1 MSSIPTAPGNV
12 GFPQA
17 YGQNQQYQHVQQFNQ
32 FAQPPAAAPYNAGP
46 NYPAN
51 SFPFPSATTSHEP
64 VKPSVPSQ
72 IPNGAS
78 KYPVNQV
85 PNYAAAPPAFPAAP
99 TGFPQQQPV
108 FSPATH
114 LGLNGHSAP
123 TPPIPPPVLVNN
135 FSSQFLLKIMF
146 QPPSN
151 PVNSPAASSQ
161 PPIPSA
167 FASAR
172 PAPFPAARASPAP
185 ATASYQ
191 QQMAPRPNAPSGYQP
206 PQQPGYPPAPQQ
218 PGYTPQPQSS
228 GYPQQHQ
235 QQYGQSQVPQPQM
248 QNLNQQFDQMKL
260 GGAIGPQTQMSG
272 YRNDIIDL
280 IAERNIQQMGF
291 EDIVVQIPQ
300 SVAEPN
306 AHVDPNIFRST
317 LVQVPQTEELLKKS
331 RLPFAITLHPFR
343 DVKNLNIIQCA
354 NIVRCRYC
362 RTYINPYVYLPDH
375 RHWKCNLCNRNND
388 LPDDF
393 CWDPTTK
400 AFGDPRNRPEIQNA
414 TVEFIAPSEYMLRP
428 PQPAVYV
435 FVIDISAAAIQSGY
449 LHTLSEQLLI
459 NLDQMPGDERAQ
471 ICFIAV
477 DQCLHFF
484 SFSSNKRYPNEM
496 IVDDIDDAFVPSV
509 TSLLVPMKKYKDTI
523 RSFIKQL
530 PEFYSQVSPTSNG
543 NCLGSALKLAQT
555 MIQEIGGRISIFQV
569 SLPNLGLGALK
580 SREESTEGGQNLGPA
595 TDFYKALSLE
605 CTSFQICLDLFMF
618 NTQYADLAT
627 LCKFSKVA
635 KFSTGCVYH
644 FPNYSYRNDIHQVKR
659 FERTLTRYLTRK
671 LGFEAVLRIR
681 TSRGLALT
689 GFYGNFF
696 VRSPDLLALA
706 NVNPDSALAA
716 QVTIE
721 EKLAQ
726 YVCFQ
731 SALLYTSSKGDRRIR
746 VHTMCLPTTGD
757 LLQLYNNFDLKATVS
772 YLAKIGVERS
782 MTGSALADSREA
794 LVNAVV
800 DSIGAYQKAVSR
812 GSGMLVPR
820 CGHLRLF
827 PSYVLAMLKHP
838 AFSSVRGIRLDERAG
853 AMLMMRSSPLEQ
865 ILSDIYPRLYRLN
878 ELATMPEDQL
888 PSPLPLSFEHISRG
902 GVYLMITGTIAFV
915 YVAASADP
923 GFLVNVFGTSIYN
936 DIDEYSLLERDND
949 LSRRVHSFFKQVTQF
964 RFYLGP
970 MITIKEHSPLR
981 DVFVRR
987 LVDDRSEST
996 HSYVEFLQHLKREIS
1011 GN

>member
-1 MSSIPTAPGNV
+1 MSSIPTAPGKV

-17 YGQNQQYQHVQQFNQ
+17 YGPSQTYQHVQQFNQ
-32 FAQPPAAAPYNAGP
+32 FAHQNVAIP
-46 NYPAN
+46 NNGSSTHTAN
-51 SFPFPSATTSHEP
+51 PFPFPSATTSQQP
-64 VKPSVPSQ
+64 VKSSL
-72 IPNGAS
+72 S
-78 KYPVNQV
+78 SQV
-85 PNYAAAPPAFPAAP
+85 PNGGNNHQYNQSAPNYGAASGPFAP
-99 TGFPQQQPV
+99 TTVLPQQPIPSFPTAPHPTLNGYPV
-108 FSPATH
+108 PNSTIPATT
-114 LGLNGHSAP
+114 AT
-123 TPPIPPPVLVNN
+123 TP
-135 FSSQFLLKIMF
+135 FSVQQLTSV
-146 QPPSN
+146 PN
-151 PVNSPAASSQ
+151 SSQ
-161 PPIPSA
+161 PLIPSA
-167 FASAR
+167 LSSAR
-172 PAPFPAARASPAP
+172 PAPFPTSQPSSASIP
-185 ATASYQ
+185 TSSYQ
-191 QQMAPRPNAPSGYQP
+191 QQMTPRSQGST
-206 PQQPGYPPAPQQ
+206 GYPPAPPVLQTGFPAPQQ
-218 PGYTPQPQSS
+218 TVYSSSQQFTSSNTSQPQI
-228 GYPQQHQ
+228 
-235 QQYGQSQVPQPQM
+235 
-248 QNLNQQFDQMKL
+248 QNMNQQFDRMNM
-260 GGAIGPQTQMSG
+260 GGAPGAQQQVSG
-272 YRNDIIDL
+272 FRSDIIDL
-280 IAERNIQQMGF
+280 IAERNVQQLGF
-291 EDIVVQIPQ
+291 DDIPVQIPQ
-300 SVAEPN
+300 QVAEPN
-306 AHVDPNIFRST
+306 AHIDPNIFRST

-343 DVKNLNIIQCA
+343 DVKNLNIIQCS

-393 CWDPTTK
+393 CWDPVAK
-400 AFGDPRNRPEIQNA
+400 AFGDPRNRPETQNA

-435 FVIDISAAAIQSGY
+435 FVLDISASAIQSGY
-449 LHTLSEQLLI
+449 LYTLSEQLLI
-459 NLDQMPGDERAQ
+459 NVDQMPGDDRAQ

-484 SFSSNKRYPNEM
+484 SFSSSKRYPSEM
-496 IVDDIDDAFVPSV
+496 IVDDIDYAFVPSV
-509 TSLLVPMKKYKDTI
+509 TSLLVPLKKFKDTI

-530 PEFYSQVSPTSNG
+530 PDFYSQISPTSNG
-543 NCLGSALKLAQT
+543 NCLGSALKLAQG
-555 MIQEIGGRISIFQV
+555 MIQEIGGRVSIFQV
-569 SLPNLGLGALK
+569 SLPNVGLGALK
-580 SREESTEGGQNLGPA
+580 SREESTDGGQNLGPA

-605 CTSFQICLDLFMF
+605 CTGAQICLDLFMF

-627 LCKFSKVA
+627 LSEVA

-644 FPNYSYRNDIHQVKR
+644 FPNYNYRNDIHQVKR

-721 EKLAQ
+721 EKLPQ

-800 DSIGAYQKAVSR
+800 DSVGAYQKAVSR

-820 CGHLRLF
+820 SGHLRLF
-827 PSYVLAMLKHP
+827 PSYVLALLKHS
-838 AFSSVRGIRLDERAG
+838 AFSSGRGIRLDERAG
-853 AMLMMRSSPLEQ
+853 AMLMMRSSPLDQ
-865 ILSDIYPRLYRLN
+865 ILADIYPRLYRLN
-878 ELATMPEDQL
+878 ELATMPEDQS

-915 YVAASADP
+915 YVASSADP

-949 LSRRVHSFFKQVTQF
+949 LSRRVHSFFKKVTQF

-970 MITIKEHSPLR
+970 IITIKEHSPLR

>member
-1 MSSIPTAPGNV
+1 MSSIPKPPGNG

-17 YGQNQQYQHVQQFNQ
+17 YGQQPYQHVQQFSQ
-32 FAQPPAAAPYNAGP
+32 FAQPTAAAPNNVFRNS
-46 NYPAN
+46 NYAAARI
-51 SFPFPSATTSHEP
+51 PFPAATTSHDP
-64 VKPSVPSQ
+64 VHVAPAQ
-72 IPNGAS
+72 IPNGG
-78 KYPVNQV
+78 
-85 PNYAAAPPAFPAAP
+85 PNYQYNHAHPGFQAPPSAFSAP
-99 TGFPQQQPV
+99 SGFPQQPPS
-108 FSPATH
+108 FSPAPQPVM
-114 LGLNGHSAP
+114 NGHPAPPPSMINSVANHLPPSAP
-123 TPPIPPPVLVNN
+123 SFPGTTAPT
-135 FSSQFLLKIMF
+135 SQ
-146 QPPSN
+146 QS
-151 PVNSPAASSQ
+151 
-161 PPIPSA
+161 PIPSVL
-167 FASAR
+167 ASAR
-172 PAPFPAARASPAP
+172 PAPFPAALPAP
-185 ATASYQ
+185 APSYQ
-191 QQMAPRPNAPSGYQP
+191 QQMTPHPHAPPHAGFPPAQQPQPAYQPQPSFQQQQP
-206 PQQPGYPPAPQQ
+206 PQQV
-218 PGYTPQPQSS
+218 
-228 GYPQQHQ
+228 
-235 QQYGQSQVPQPQM
+235 QYGQPQM
-248 QNLNQQFDQMKL
+248 PQAQMQQMNQQFGQMNM
-260 GGAIGPQTQMSG
+260 GGAPGGQPQG
-272 YRNDIIDL
+272 FRNDIIDL
-280 IAERNIQQMGF
+280 LTQRDVQQLGF
-291 EDIVVQIPQ
+291 EDIEVQIPQ
-300 SVAEPN
+300 QVANPS

-317 LVQVPQTEELLKKS
+317 LAQVPQTEDLLKKS

-343 DVKNLNIIQCA
+343 DVKNLNIIQTS

-393 CWDPTTK
+393 CWDPVTK

-414 TVEFIAPSEYMLRP
+414 TVEFIAPAEYMLRP

-435 FVIDISAAAIQSGY
+435 FILDISAAAIQSGY
-449 LHTLSEQLLI
+449 LHTFSEQLII
-459 NLDQMPGDERAQ
+459 NLDQMPGDDRAQ
-471 ICFIAV
+471 VCFIAV

-484 SFSSNKRYPNEM
+484 SFSNNKRYPSEL
-496 IVDDIDDAFVPSV
+496 IVDDIDDAFLPSV
-509 TSLLVPMKKYKDTI
+509 TSLLVPLKTFKDII
-523 RSFIKQL
+523 RTFIKQL
-530 PEFYSQVSPTSNG
+530 PELYSQIEPTSNG
-543 NCLGSALKLAQT
+543 NCLGSALKLVQS

-569 SLPNLGLGALK
+569 NLPNLGLGALK
-580 SREESTEGGQNLGPA
+580 SREEATEGGQNLGPA

-605 CTSFQICLDLFMF
+605 CTGTQICLDLFMF

-627 LCKFSKVA
+627 LSEVA

-644 FPNYSYRNDIHQVKR
+644 FPNYNARNDIHQVKR
-659 FERTLTRYLTRK
+659 FEKVLTRYLTRK

-721 EKLAQ
+721 EKLPG

-782 MTGSALADSREA
+782 MTGSALTDSREA
-794 LVNAVV
+794 LVNAVI
-800 DSIGAYQKAVSR
+800 DSVGSYQKAVSR

-820 CGHLRLF
+820 SGHLRLF
-827 PSYVLAMLKHP
+827 ASYVLALLKHP
-838 AFSSVRGIRLDERAG
+838 AFASTRGIRLDERTG
-853 AMLMMRSSPLEQ
+853 AMLMLRFSPLEQ
-865 ILSDIYPRLYRLN
+865 ILADIYPRLYRLN
-878 ELATMPEDQL
+878 ELATMPEDQD
-888 PSPLPLSFEHISRG
+888 PITLPLSFEHISRD
-902 GVYLMITGTIAFV
+902 GVYMMITGTIAFV
-915 YVAASADP
+915 YISSAADP
-923 GFLVNVFGTSIYN
+923 AFLVNVFGTSIYN

-949 LSRRVHSFFKQVTQF
+949 VSRRVHAFFKKVTQF

-970 MITIKEHSPLR
+970 IITIKEHSPLR

>member
-1 MSSIPTAPGNV
+1 MSNVPTVPGNV

-17 YGQNQQYQHVQQFNQ
+17 YGQSQSYQHVQQFNQ
-32 FAQPPAAAPYNAGP
+32 FTQPPAANPNHGSSPYA
-46 NYPAN
+46 AN
-51 SFPFPSATTSHEP
+51 PFPFPSATTSQEP
-64 VKPSVPSQ
+64 VKPSPM
-72 IPNGAS
+72 PNGANS
-78 KYPVNQV
+78 HQYNH
-85 PNYAAAPPAFPAAP
+85 NSASYAAPTSFAAPPTISHPSSLSSVTHPALNGYPAP
-99 TGFPQQQPV
+99 TSHVVGAFANSSSVATP
-108 FSPATH
+108 SATPA
-114 LGLNGHSAP
+114 
-123 TPPIPPPVLVNN
+123 NN
-135 FSSQFLLKIMF
+135 
-146 QPPSN
+146 
-151 PVNSPAASSQ
+151 Q

-172 PAPFPAARASPAP
+172 PAPFPNSQTSGAP
-185 ATASYQ
+185 LQTPSYQ
-191 QQMAPRPNAPSGYQP
+191 QQMAPRPQAPSNYP
-206 PQQPGYPPAPQQ
+206 PGPQKQGFPSTQQQPAYPSTQQTVYQQQQ
-218 PGYTPQPQSS
+218 PQFPP
-228 GYPQQHQ
+228 
-235 QQYGQSQVPQPQM
+235 QYGQQQM
-248 QNLNQQFDQMKL
+248 QNLNQQFDKMN
-260 GGAIGPQTQMSG
+260 MSG
-272 YRNDIIDL
+272 TPGTQQQIGGFRSDIIDL
-280 IAERNIQQMGF
+280 IAERNIQQLGF
-291 EDIVVQIPQ
+291 EDIEVQIPQ
-300 SVAEPN
+300 QVAAPH

-343 DVKNLNIIQCA
+343 DVKNLNIIQCS

-393 CWDPTTK
+393 CWDPSTK
-400 AFGDPRNRPEIQNA
+400 QFGDPRNRPEIQNA

-435 FVIDISAAAIQSGY
+435 FILDISAAAIQSGY
-449 LHTLSEQLLI
+449 LHAFSENLLI
-459 NLDQMPGDERAQ
+459 NVDQMPGDDRAQ

-496 IVDDIDDAFVPSV
+496 ILDDIDDAFVPSV
-509 TSLLVPMKKYKDTI
+509 TSLLVPLKTFKDTI
-523 RSFIKQL
+523 RTFIKQIPQL
-530 PEFYSQVSPTSNG
+530 YSQVSPTSNG

-569 SLPNLGLGALK
+569 SLPNVGLGALK
-580 SREESTEGGQNLGPA
+580 SREESTDGGQNLGPA

-605 CTSFQICLDLFMF
+605 CTGSQICLDLFMF

-627 LCKFSKVA
+627 LSEVA

-644 FPNYSYRNDIHQVKR
+644 FPNYNYRNDIHQVKR
-659 FERTLTRYLTRK
+659 FERTFTRYLTRK

-721 EKLAQ
+721 EKLPQ

-800 DSIGAYQKAVSR
+800 DSVGAYQKAVSR
-812 GSGMLVPR
+812 GNGMLVPR
-820 CGHLRLF
+820 SGHLRLF

-838 AFSSVRGIRLDERAG
+838 AFSSGRGIRLDERAG

-878 ELATMPEDQL
+878 ELATMPEDQT
-888 PSPLPLSFEHISRG
+888 PPPLPLSFEHISRG

-915 YVAASADP
+915 YVASSADP
-923 GFLVNVFGTSIYN
+923 GFLVNVFGTSTYN

-949 LSRRVHSFFKQVTQF
+949 LSRRVHAFFKQVTQF

-970 MITIKEHSPLR
+970 IITIKEHSPLR

-996 HSYVEFLQHLKREIS
+996 HSYVEFLQHLKREIN

>member
-46 NYPAN
+46 NYAPN
-51 SFPFPSATTSHEP
+51 PFPFPSATTSSQDP
-64 VKPSVPSQ
+64 VKQALPSQYPNGGTSFQPNQPTSYAPAPSAFPGAPLVQKVPS
-72 IPNGAS
+72 
-78 KYPVNQV
+78 
-85 PNYAAAPPAFPAAP
+85 FP
-99 TGFPQQQPV
+99 
-108 FSPATH
+108 PATH
-114 LGLNGHSAP
+114 PGMNGHPSP
-123 TPPIPPPVLVNN
+123 TPPLPHASQPPVQPVAPPQV
-135 FSSQFLLKIMF
+135 SSSAL
-146 QPPSN
+146 
-151 PVNSPAASSQ
+151 

-167 FASAR
+167 LASAR
-172 PAPFPAARASPAP
+172 PAPFPAALTSSAP
-185 ATASYQ
+185 SFQ
-191 QQMAPRPNAPSGYQP
+191 QQMTPRPHAQNSFSQQSAYPSTA
-206 PQQPGYPPAPQQ
+206 QQPGFPPAPQQ
-218 PGYTPQPQSS
+218 PGYPQQYNQPQMS
-228 GYPQQHQ
+228 
-235 QQYGQSQVPQPQM
+235 QPQM
-248 QNLNQQFDQMKL
+248 QNLGQQFDQMKMNAPGQQQQQQQM
-260 GGAIGPQTQMSG
+260 GGF
-272 YRNDIIDL
+272 RNDIIDL
-280 IAERNIQQMGF
+280 IAERNVQQLGF
-291 EDIVVQIPQ
+291 DDITVQIPQ
-300 SVAEPN
+300 TVAEPN

-343 DVKNLNIIQCA
+343 DVKNLNIIQCS

-393 CWDPTTK
+393 CWDPVTK

-428 PQPAVYV
+428 PQPAVYI

-449 LHTLSEQLLI
+449 LHTFSEQLLI
-459 NLDQMPGDERAQ
+459 NLDQMPGDDRTQ

-509 TSLLVPMKKYKDTI
+509 TSLLVPMKKFKDTI
-523 RSFIKQL
+523 RSFVKQL
-530 PEFYSQVSPTSNG
+530 PEFYSQISPTSNG

-569 SLPNLGLGALK
+569 SLPTLGLGALK

-605 CTSFQICLDLFMF
+605 CTGFQICLDLFMF

-627 LCKFSKVA
+627 LSEVA

-644 FPNYSYRNDIHQVKR
+644 FPNYNYRNDIHQVKR
-659 FERTLTRYLTRK
+659 FEKTLTRYLTRK

-721 EKLAQ
+721 EKLPQ

-794 LVNAVV
+794 LVNAVI
-800 DSIGAYQKAVSR
+800 DSVGAYQKAVSR

-820 CGHLRLF
+820 SGHLRLF

-838 AFSSVRGIRLDERAG
+838 AFTSGRGIRLDERAG
-853 AMLMMRSSPLEQ
+853 AMLMMRASPLEQ
-865 ILSDIYPRLYRLN
+865 ILADIYPRLYCLN
-878 ELATMPEDQL
+878 ELATLPEDQL
-888 PSPLPLSFEHISRG
+888 PIPLPLSFEHISRG

-949 LSRRVHSFFKQVTQF
+949 LSRRVHSFFKRVTQF

-970 MITIKEHSPLR
+970 IITIKEHSPLR

>member
-32 FAQPPAAAPYNAGP
+32 FAQPPAAPPYNAGP
-46 NYPAN
+46 NFAVNP
-51 SFPFPSATTSHEP
+51 FPFPSATTSQEP
-64 VKPSVPSQ
+64 VKQTVPSQ

-78 KYPVNQV
+78 NFQSNQ
-85 PNYAAAPPAFPAAP
+85 PTSYAPAPTTFPGTQ
-99 TGFPQQQPV
+99 TGFPHQV
-108 FSPATH
+108 SLFSPAGHTV
-114 LGLNGHSAP
+114 LNGHLAS
-123 TPPIPPPVLVNN
+123 PPPMP
-135 FSSQFLLKIMF
+135 SQT
-146 QPPSN
+146 QAHPVAVSPVSASARPS
-151 PVNSPAASSQ
+151 
-161 PPIPSA
+161 IPSSA
-167 FASAR
+167 LASAR
-172 PAPFPAARASPAP
+172 PAPFPAGASTAP
-185 ATASYQ
+185 TPSYQ
-191 QQMAPRPNAPSGYQP
+191 QQMAPRPRGPNSYSQQSGYHSTT
-206 PQQPGYPPAPQQ
+206 QQPGFPPASQQ
-218 PGYTPQPQSS
+218 S
-228 GYPQQHQ
+228 GYPQQYNQ
-235 QQYGQSQVPQPQM
+235 PQVSQPQM
-248 QNLNQQFDQMKL
+248 QNLNQQFDHMKL
-260 GGAIGPQTQMSG
+260 NAPVQQQQMGGF
-272 YRNDIIDL
+272 RNDIIDL
-280 IAERNIQQMGF
+280 IAERNVQQLGF
-291 EDIVVQIPQ
+291 EDITVQIPPT
-300 SVAEPN
+300 VAEPN

-317 LVQVPQTEELLKKS
+317 LVQAPQTEELLKKS

-343 DVKNLNIIQCA
+343 DVKNLNIIQCS

-393 CWDPTTK
+393 CWDPVTK

-449 LHTLSEQLLI
+449 LHTFSEQLLI
-459 NLDQMPGDERAQ
+459 NLDQMPGDDRAQ
-471 ICFIAV
+471 ICFMAV

-484 SFSSNKRYPNEM
+484 SFSSNKRNPNEM

-509 TSLLVPMKKYKDTI
+509 TSLLVPMKKFKDTI

-530 PEFYSQVSPTSNG
+530 PEFYSQISPTSNG
-543 NCLGSALKLAQT
+543 NCLGSALKLAQS

-569 SLPNLGLGALK
+569 SLPNMGLGALK

-605 CTSFQICLDLFMF
+605 CTGFQICLDLFMF

-627 LCKFSKVA
+627 LSEVA

-644 FPNYSYRNDIHQVKR
+644 FPNFNYRNDIHQVKR
-659 FERTLTRYLTRK
+659 FEKTLTRYLTRK

-721 EKLAQ
+721 EKLPQ

-800 DSIGAYQKAVSR
+800 DSVGAYQKAVSR
-812 GSGMLVPR
+812 GNGMLVP
-820 CGHLRLF
+820 CAGHLRLF

-838 AFSSVRGIRLDERAG
+838 AFTSGRGIRLDERAG
-853 AMLMMRSSPLEQ
+853 AMLMMRASPLEQ
-865 ILSDIYPRLYRLN
+865 ILADIYPRLYRLN
-878 ELATMPEDQL
+878 ELATTPEDQL
-888 PSPLPLSFEHISRG
+888 PTPLPLSFEHISRG

-936 DIDEYSLLERDND
+936 DIDEYSLLERDNE

-970 MITIKEHSPLR
+970 IITIKEHSPLR